1 LQLSLSLKTLSETRR
16 GFFMEDEEEVLSVS
30 DTSDS
35 SEEYT
40 VDHEEE
46 AEISKT
52 NHLCRPIKIG
62 NRRTSM
68 LS

>member
-1 LQLSLSLKTLSETRR
+1 
-16 GFFMEDEEEVLSVS
+16 MEDEEEVLSVS